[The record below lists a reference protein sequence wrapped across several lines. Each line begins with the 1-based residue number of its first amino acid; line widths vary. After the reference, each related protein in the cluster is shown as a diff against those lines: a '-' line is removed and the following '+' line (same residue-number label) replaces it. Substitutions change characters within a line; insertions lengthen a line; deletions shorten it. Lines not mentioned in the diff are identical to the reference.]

1 MMRNQRYIL
10 LGFLSVA
17 AFLGFAAQGL
27 AVPLLARLDIVD
39 PRIGF
44 VSGTAALGILVGVV
58 TFLGMNRHPLVH
70 SFSDES
76 VTELRKVVWPGK
88 DETVRSATVVVV
100 TTLFIALTL
109 AMYDFVWARV
119 TSTFLFSEG

>member
-1 MMRNQRYIL
+1 MRNQRYIL
-10 LGFLSVA
+10 MGFLSVA
-17 AFLGFAAQGL
+17 AFLGFAVRGL
-27 AVPLLARLDIVD
+27 VVPLLARLDVVD
-39 PRIGF
+39 PQIGF
-44 VSGTAALGILVGVV
+44 ISGTDALGIVVGVV
-58 TFLGMNRHPLVH
+58 TFMVMNRHPLVH

-100 TTLFIALTL
+100 TTLFIAATL

>member
-1 MMRNQRYIL
+1 M
-10 LGFLSVA
+10 
-17 AFLGFAAQGL
+17 
-27 AVPLLARLDIVD
+27 
-39 PRIGF
+39 
-44 VSGTAALGILVGVV
+44 
-58 TFLGMNRHPLVH
+58 MNRHPLVY

-100 TTLFIALTL
+100 TTLFIAATL

>member
-1 MMRNQRYIL
+1 MRNQRYIL

-17 AFLGFAAQGL
+17 TFFGFAVRGL
-27 AVPLLARLDIVD
+27 AIPLLARMEVVD
-39 PRIGF
+39 PHFGPLT
-44 VSGTAALGILVGVV
+44 GTALLGILVTVV
-58 TFLGMNRHPLVH
+58 IFLVMNRHRVVY

-100 TTLFIALTL
+100 TTLFIAATL

-119 TSTFLFSEG
+119 TGTFLFTEG

>member
-1 MMRNQRYIL
+1 MRNQRYIL

-27 AVPLLARLDIVD
+27 AIPLLARLDIVD

-44 VSGTAALGILVGVV
+44 ISGTAALGIIVGVV
-58 TFLGMNRHPLVH
+58 TFLGMNRHPVVH

-76 VTELRKVVWPGK
+76 VTELRKVVWPDK
-88 DETVRSATVVVV
+88 EETVRSATVVVI
-100 TTLFIALTL
+100 TTLFIAATL

>member
-1 MMRNQRYIL
+1 MTRNQRYIL

-17 AFLGFAAQGL
+17 AFFGFAIRGL
-27 AVPLLARLDIVD
+27 AVPMLARLDIVD
-39 PRIGF
+39 PQIGF
-44 VSGTAALGILVGVV
+44 VSGTAALGIIVGVV
-58 TFLGMNRHPLVH
+58 TFLVMNRHPLVH

-76 VTELRKVVWPGK
+76 VTELRKVVWPDK
-88 DETVRSATVVVV
+88 DETVRSATVVII

>member
-1 MMRNQRYIL
+1 MRNQRYIL
-10 LGFLSVA
+10 FGFLSVA
-17 AFLGFAAQGL
+17 TFIGFAVRGL
-27 AVPLLARLDIVD
+27 AIPLLARMDVVD
-39 PRIGF
+39 PHFGPLT
-44 VSGTAALGILVGVV
+44 GTSLLGIAVGVV
-58 TFLGMNRHPLVH
+58 VFLTMNRHRVVY

-100 TTLFIALTL
+100 TTLFIAATL

>member
-1 MMRNQRYIL
+1 MRNQRYIL

-88 DETVRSATVVVV
+88 DETVRSATVVVI

>member
-1 MMRNQRYIL
+1 MRNQRYIL
-10 LGFLSVA
+10 LGFLAVA
-17 AFLGFAAQGL
+17 TFLGFAIRGL
-27 AVPLLARLDIVD
+27 AVPMLARLDIVD
-39 PRIGF
+39 PQIGF
-44 VSGTAALGILVGVV
+44 VSGTGALGILVGVI
-58 TFLGMNRHPLVH
+58 TFLVMNRHPVIH

-76 VTELRKVVWPGK
+76 VSELRKVIWPEK
-88 DETVRSATVVVV
+88 EETVRSATVVII

>member
-1 MMRNQRYIL
+1 MRNQRYIL

-76 VTELRKVVWPGK
+76 VTELRKVVWPDK

>member
-1 MMRNQRYIL
+1 M
-10 LGFLSVA
+10 GFLTVA
-17 AFLGFAAQGL
+17 AFLGFAVRGL
-27 AVPLLARLDIVD
+27 AVPMLARLDIVD
-39 PRIGF
+39 PQIGF

-58 TFLGMNRHPLVH
+58 TFLVMNRHPVIH

-76 VTELRKVVWPGK
+76 VTELRKVVWPDK
-88 DETVRSATVVVV
+88 EETVRSATVVII

>member
-1 MMRNQRYIL
+1 MRNQRYIL

-27 AVPLLARLDIVD
+27 AIPLLARLDIVD

-88 DETVRSATVVVV
+88 DETVRSATVVVI

>member
-1 MMRNQRYIL
+1 MRNQRYIL
-10 LGFLSVA
+10 LGFFCVA
-17 AFLGFAAQGL
+17 TFIGFAVRGL
-27 AVPLLARLDIVD
+27 AIPLLARMDVVD
-39 PRIGF
+39 PHFGPM
-44 VSGTAALGILVGVV
+44 SATALLGILVAVS
-58 TFLGMNRHPLVH
+58 TFLVMNRQKVIY

-100 TTLFIALTL
+100 TTMFIAATL

>member
-1 MMRNQRYIL
+1 MRNQRYIL

-27 AVPLLARLDIVD
+27 VVPMLARLDIVD

-76 VTELRKVVWPGK
+76 VTELRKVVWPDK
-88 DETVRSATVVVV
+88 EETVRSATVVVI

>member
-1 MMRNQRYIL
+1 MRNQRYIL
-10 LGFLSVA
+10 LGFFVVA
-17 AFLGFAAQGL
+17 AFLGFAVRGL
-27 AVPLLARLDIVD
+27 AVPMLARLDIVD
-39 PRIGF
+39 PQIGF

-58 TFLGMNRHPLVH
+58 TFLVMNRHPVVH

-76 VTELRKVVWPGK
+76 VTELRKVVWPDK
-88 DETVRSATVVVV
+88 EETVRSATVVII

>member
-1 MMRNQRYIL
+1 MRNQRYIL

-17 AFLGFAAQGL
+17 AFIGFAVRGL
-27 AVPLLARLDIVD
+27 AVPMLARLDIVD
-39 PRIGF
+39 PQFGF
-44 VSGTAALGILVGVV
+44 VSGTAALGIIVGVV
-58 TFLGMNRHPLVH
+58 IFLVMNRHPLVH

-76 VTELRKVVWPGK
+76 ITELRKVVWPGK
-88 DETVRSATVVVV
+88 DETVRSATVVII

>member
-10 LGFLSVA
+10 MGFMSVA
-17 AFLGFAAQGL
+17 AFLGFAVRGL
-27 AVPLLARLDIVD
+27 AVPLLARLDVVD

-44 VSGTAALGILVGVV
+44 ISGTDALGIIVGVV
-58 TFLGMNRHPLVH
+58 TFLVMNRHPVVH
-70 SFSDES
+70 GFSDES
-76 VTELRKVVWPGK
+76 VTELRKVVWPDK
-88 DETVRSATVVVV
+88 EETVRSATVVVV
-100 TTLFIALTL
+100 TTLFIAATL

>member
-1 MMRNQRYIL
+1 MRNQRYIL

-44 VSGTAALGILVGVV
+44 ISGTAALGILVGVV
-58 TFLGMNRHPLVH
+58 TFLGMNRHPVVH

-76 VTELRKVVWPGK
+76 VTELRKVVWPDK
-88 DETVRSATVVVV
+88 EETVRSATVVVI
-100 TTLFIALTL
+100 TTLFIAATL

>member
-1 MMRNQRYIL
+1 MRNQRYIL

>member
-1 MMRNQRYIL
+1 MRNQRYIL
-10 LGFLSVA
+10 MGFLSVA
-17 AFLGFAAQGL
+17 AFLGFAVRGL
-27 AVPLLARLDIVD
+27 LVPLLARLDVVD
-39 PRIGF
+39 PQIGF
-44 VSGTAALGILVGVV
+44 ISGTDALGIVVGVV
-58 TFLGMNRHPLVH
+58 TFMVMNRHPLVH

-100 TTLFIALTL
+100 TTLFIAATL

>member
-1 MMRNQRYIL
+1 MRNQRYIL
-10 LGFLSVA
+10 LGFFVVA
-17 AFLGFAAQGL
+17 AFLGFAVRGL
-27 AVPLLARLDIVD
+27 AVPMLARLDIVD
-39 PRIGF
+39 PQIGF
-44 VSGTAALGILVGVV
+44 ISGTAALGILVGVV
-58 TFLGMNRHPLVH
+58 TFLVMNRHPVVH

-76 VTELRKVVWPGK
+76 VTELRKVVWPDK
-88 DETVRSATVVVV
+88 EETVRSATVVII

>member
-1 MMRNQRYIL
+1 MRNQRYIL
-10 LGFLSVA
+10 MGFMSVA
-17 AFLGFAAQGL
+17 AFLGFAVRGL
-27 AVPLLARLDIVD
+27 AVPLLARLDVVD

-44 VSGTAALGILVGVV
+44 ISGTDALGIIVGVV
-58 TFLGMNRHPLVH
+58 TFLVMNRHPVVH
-70 SFSDES
+70 GFSDES
-76 VTELRKVVWPGK
+76 VTELRKVVWPDK
-88 DETVRSATVVVV
+88 EETVRSATVVVV